1 VGDKA
6 SHEGRVFVPFC
17 FWFRLAVAVDDI
29 CLGGWILLL
38 VAVDSVGEKVY
49 ITPSLMGLDRVNSN
63 LCNSSYHL
71 LNFAKSIKLP
81 LK

>member
-49 ITPSLMGLDRVNSN
+49 ITPSLMGL
-63 LCNSSYHL
+63 
-71 LNFAKSIKLP
+71 
-81 LK
+81 